1 MKIVIPHGFGLGEEA
16 MAKLEA
22 VARVVV
28 LGDPSEESLLA
39 EIGDADALLVGIAPR
54 VTESLMQRAPRLRH
68 IARQGVGVD
77 IVDVKAATKRGI
89 VVTNVPDVTS
99 NSVAEFTMTLLLSV
113 AKNIVHCDRAVK
125 EGHWDKRLDLSRT
138 NLELYGKTHG
148 VVGLGRIGGRVA
160 IRCQAF
166 GMRVLYFQRNRNPE
180 MEKAGIAYAPLAV
193 LIRQSDSISLHLPL
207 SKETVNMIDTP
218 QFDSMKRGVLLI
230 NQSRGTVVNQAALV
244 LALREGRVGGY
255 GTDVYDREP
264 PDPKHE
270 LFGFGN
276 VVASPH
282 LGGGTRETRARA
294 NMVLAEDVIRVLKGE
309 PPKNLVDDSLVDE

>member
-180 MEKAGIAYAPLAV
+180 MEKAGIAYAPLAE

-207 SKETVNMIDTP
+207 SKETVNLIDTP

-294 NMVLAEDVIRVLKGE
+294 NMVLAEDVIRVLNGD

>member
-1 MKIVIPHGFGLGEEA
+1 
-16 MAKLEA
+16 
-22 VARVVV
+22 
-28 LGDPSEESLLA
+28 
-39 EIGDADALLVGIAPR
+39 
-54 VTESLMQRAPRLRH
+54 
-68 IARQGVGVD
+68 
-77 IVDVKAATKRGI
+77 
-89 VVTNVPDVTS
+89 
-99 NSVAEFTMTLLLSV
+99 
-113 AKNIVHCDRAVK
+113 
-125 EGHWDKRLDLSRT
+125 
-138 NLELYGKTHG
+138 
-148 VVGLGRIGGRVA
+148 
-160 IRCQAF
+160 
-166 GMRVLYFQRNRNPE
+166 

-294 NMVLAEDVIRVLKGE
+294 NMVLAEDVIRVLKGA
-309 PPKNLVDDSLVDE
+309 PPRTLWMILWLMNSYRHVILRFWQETAGMSGPPAGHIP

>member
-39 EIGDADALLVGIAPR
+39 EIRDADVLLVGIAPR
-54 VTESLMQRAPRLRH
+54 VTESLMERAPRLRH

-180 MEKAGIAYAPLAV
+180 MEKAGIAYASLAE

-207 SKETVNMIDTP
+207 SKETVNLIDTP
-218 QFDSMKRGVLLI
+218 QFDSMKWGVLLI
-230 NQSRGTVVNQAALV
+230 NQSRGTVVNEAALV
-244 LALREGRVGGY
+244 LALREGRVAGY

-294 NMVLAEDVIRVLKGE
+294 NMVLAEDVIRVLKGD
-309 PPKNLVDDSLVDE
+309 PPKNLVADSLVDE

>member
-39 EIGDADALLVGIAPR
+39 EIRDADVLLVGIAPR
-54 VTESLMQRAPRLRH
+54 VTESLMERAPRLRH

-125 EGHWDKRLDLSRT
+125 EGHWDKRLGLSRT

-180 MEKAGIAYAPLAV
+180 MEKAGIAYASLAE

-207 SKETVNMIDTP
+207 SKETVNLIDTP

-230 NQSRGTVVNQAALV
+230 NQSRGTVVNEAALV

-294 NMVLAEDVIRVLKGE
+294 NMVLAEDVIRVLKGD
-309 PPKNLVDDSLVDE
+309 PPKNLVADSLVDE

>member
-180 MEKAGIAYAPLAV
+180 MEKAGIAYAPLAE

-207 SKETVNMIDTP
+207 SKETVNLIDTP